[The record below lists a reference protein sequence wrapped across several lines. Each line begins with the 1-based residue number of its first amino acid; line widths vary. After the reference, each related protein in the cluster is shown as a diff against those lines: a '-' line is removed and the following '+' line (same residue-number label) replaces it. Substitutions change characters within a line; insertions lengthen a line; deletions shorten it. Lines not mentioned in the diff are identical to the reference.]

1 MDPLSSILFSR
12 QSSFSH
18 ENEFYIEG
26 QIESLD
32 AGSKTLLRSVVSQTH
47 CLKITQ
53 NVAFEFLSFNN
64 FYQFCIYLVTLF
76 DHKLQNFKMT
86 IFGIFDELLSTLNV
100 NVARFA
106 RNVK

>member
-1 MDPLSSILFSR
+1 MSGSIIINPVFRR

-47 CLKITQ
+47 GLKKSH
-53 NVAFEFLSFNN
+53 LY
-64 FYQFCIYLVTLF
+64 FYT
-76 DHKLQNFKMT
+76 
-86 IFGIFDELLSTLNV
+86 
-100 NVARFA
+100 
-106 RNVK
+106 